1 MSKITKKWAQTRD
14 YTEARDF
21 SNFYGIFE
29 YQNLFNKVK
38 INEDHC
44 VHRHRRLIIFNSEQ

>member
-14 YTEARDF
+14 YTEARVF
-21 SNFYGIFE
+21 SNFCSIFE

-44 VHRHRRLIIFNSEQ
+44 VHRHRRLIFFNSEQ